1 MDTRGWPSSAATD
14 EMAAES
20 IPKAEEAV
28 DRYRRLVETAADTYL
43 PDLANAL
50 NTLALDLD
58 RVGSSEQALSC
69 LEEAIG
75 HYRRLAETTAD
86 THLPGLATSL
96 RNLACTRRDGGRHEQ
111 ALALPAGRHELPATR
126 RGQPG

>member
-1 MDTRGWPSSAATD
+1 M
-14 EMAAES
+14 
-20 IPKAEEAV
+20 
-28 DRYRRLVETAADTYL
+28 
-43 PDLANAL
+43 

-126 RGQPG
+126 RGRPG